1 MSNSVVVVTGGSGGI
16 GKAIIK
22 KYLQEGC
29 FVISADLEKTSDFD
43 HKNFS
48 FLQCNV
54 ECENSINNLFE
65 FVLKKYSRIDYFFSN
80 AGILSLG
87 DENSSNFDWEKN
99 WKLHLMSHVFIS
111 RKLLPI
117 FKKQKF
123 GYLLITASAAG
134 LLTHIDSI
142 TYSVTKHSAIAFA
155 EWIAINN
162 REHDFHVSVICP
174 QAVRTNMTKGREKDV
189 AALDGMLE
197 PDFLVEKIQEGIDK
211 KQFLILPHPEVQ
223 NYIDKKSSNYD
234 KWISGMARLKQ
245 KIEDNK

>member
-1 MSNSVVVVTGGSGGI
+1 MINSVVVVTGGSGGI
-16 GKAIIK
+16 GQALVK

-29 FVISADLEKTSDFD
+29 FVISADLEQNTDYD
-43 HKNFS
+43 DKNFS
-48 FLQCNV
+48 FLRCNV

-65 FVLKKYSRIDYFFSN
+65 YVLKKYNRIDYFFSN

-87 DENSSNFDWEKN
+87 DQNSSNFDWEKN
-99 WKLHLMSHVFIS
+99 WKLHLMSHVFVS

-123 GYLLITASAAG
+123 GYFLITASAAG

-162 REHDFHVSVICP
+162 REQNFYVSVICP

-189 AALDGMLE
+189 ASVDGMLE
-197 PDFLVEKIQEGIDK
+197 PNVLVEKIQEGMHK

-234 KWISGMARLKQ
+234 KWISGMATLKQ

>member
-16 GKAIIK
+16 GQALIK

-29 FVISADLEKTSDFD
+29 FVISADLEKNTDFKD
-43 HKNFS
+43 KNFS

-54 ECENSINNLFE
+54 ECENSINSLFE
-65 FVLKKYSRIDYFFSN
+65 FVLNKYSRIDYFFSN

-99 WKLHLMSHVFIS
+99 WKLHLMSHVFVS

-189 AALDGMLE
+189 ASVDGMLE
-197 PDFLVEKIQEGIDK
+197 PDVLVEKIQEGIDK
-211 KQFLILPHPEVQ
+211 KQFLILPHPEVH

-245 KIEDNK
+245 KIEDDK

>member
-1 MSNSVVVVTGGSGGI
+1 MNNSVVIITGGSGGI
-16 GKAIIK
+16 GKALIK
-22 KYLQEGC
+22 KYLQDGF
-29 FVISADLEKTSDFD
+29 FVISADLENTKDFNN
-43 HKNFS
+43 KNFS
-48 FLQCNV
+48 FFQCNV
-54 ECENSINNLFE
+54 ESEKSISDLFE
-65 FVLKKYSRIDYFFSN
+65 FILKKYSRIDYFYSN

-87 DENSSNFDWEKN
+87 DENSSNYDWEKN
-99 WKLHLMSHVFIS
+99 WKLHLMSHVYIS

-117 FKKQKF
+117 FRKQKF
-123 GYLLITASAAG
+123 GYFLITASAAG

-142 TYSVTKHSAIAFA
+142 TYSVTKHGAIAFA

-162 REHDFHVSVICP
+162 REYNFDVSVICP
-174 QAVRTNMTKGREKDV
+174 QAVRTNMTKGREKNV

-223 NYIDKKSSNYD
+223 NYIEKKSSNYD

-245 KIEDNK
+245 KLMDNK

>member
-16 GKAIIK
+16 GKALIK

-29 FVISADLEKTSDFD
+29 FVISTDLENTTNFE
-43 HKNFS
+43 HQNFS
-48 FLQCNV
+48 FFKCNV

-65 FVLKKYSRIDYFFSN
+65 FVLNKYTKIDYFFSN

-87 DENSSNFDWEKN
+87 DENSSNLDWEKN
-99 WKLHLMSHVFIS
+99 WKLHLMSHVFVS

-117 FKKQKF
+117 FKTQNF

>member
-1 MSNSVVVVTGGSGGI
+1 MHNSVVVVTGGSGGI
-16 GKAIIK
+16 GKALIK
-22 KYLQEGC
+22 KYLRKGS
-29 FVISADLEKTSDFD
+29 FVISVDLENTNDFED
-43 HKNFS
+43 KKLS
-48 FLQCNV
+48 FFQCNV
-54 ECENSINNLFE
+54 ECENSIDNLFKLI
-65 FVLKKYSRIDYFFSN
+65 LKKHSRIDYFFSN

-87 DENSSNFDWEKN
+87 DENSSNYDWERN
-99 WKLHLMSHVFIS
+99 WNLHLMSHVFIS
-111 RKLLPI
+111 RRLIPI
-117 FKKQKF
+117 FKKQKYGHF
-123 GYLLITASAAG
+123 LITASAAG

-162 REHDFHVSVICP
+162 SEYNFDVSVICP

-223 NYIDKKSSNYD
+223 NYIEKKSTYYD
-234 KWISGMARLKQ
+234 KWIIGMARLKQ
-245 KIEDNK
+245 KIKDNK

>member
-1 MSNSVVVVTGGSGGI
+1 MINSVVVVTGGSGGI
-16 GKAIIK
+16 GQELIK
-22 KYLQEGC
+22 KYLQEGS
-29 FVISADLEKTSDFD
+29 FVISADLENTTDFED
-43 HKNFS
+43 KNFS
-48 FLQCNV
+48 FLQCDA
-54 ECENSINNLFE
+54 ESENSINDLFE
-65 FVLKKYSRIDYFFSN
+65 FILKKYRRIDYFFSN

-87 DENSSNFDWEKN
+87 DENSNNFDWEKN
-99 WKLHLMSHVFIS
+99 WKLHLMSHVFVS

-117 FKKQKF
+117 FKKQNF
-123 GYLLITASAAG
+123 GYFLITASAAG

-162 REHDFHVSVICP
+162 REYNFHVSVICP

>member
-16 GKAIIK
+16 GQAIIK
-22 KYLQEGC
+22 KYLQEGS
-29 FVISADLEKTSDFD
+29 FVISADLENTTDFED
-43 HKNFS
+43 KNFS
-48 FLQCNV
+48 FLQCDA
-54 ECENSINNLFE
+54 ESENSINDLFE
-65 FVLKKYSRIDYFFSN
+65 FILKKYRRIDYFFSN

-87 DENSSNFDWEKN
+87 DENSNNFDWEKN
-99 WKLHLMSHVFIS
+99 WKLHLMSHVFVS

-123 GYLLITASAAG
+123 GYFLITASAAG

-162 REHDFHVSVICP
+162 REYNFHVSVICP

-223 NYIDKKSSNYD
+223 NYIEKKSTNYD

>member
-16 GKAIIK
+16 GKALIK

-29 FVISADLEKTSDFD
+29 FVISTDLENTTNFE
-43 HKNFS
+43 HQNFS
-48 FLQCNV
+48 FFKCNV

-65 FVLKKYSRIDYFFSN
+65 FVLNKYNKIDYFFSN

-87 DENSSNFDWEKN
+87 DENSSNLDWEKN
-99 WKLHLMSHVFIS
+99 WKLHLMSHVFVS

-117 FKKQKF
+117 FKTQNF

-162 REHDFHVSVICP
+162 IEHSFNVSVICP

-211 KQFLILPHPEVQ
+211 KQFLILPHSEVQ
-223 NYIDKKSSNYD
+223 NYIEKKSSNYD

>member
-1 MSNSVVVVTGGSGGI
+1 MYNSVVVVTGGSGGI
-16 GKAIIK
+16 GKALIK
-22 KYLQEGC
+22 KYLLEGS
-29 FVISADLEKTSDFD
+29 FVVSADLENNTELED
-43 HKNFS
+43 KNLCF
-48 FLQCNV
+48 FRCNV
-54 ECENSINNLFE
+54 ECEKSISDLFKLILE
-65 FVLKKYSRIDYFFSN
+65 KYNRIDYFFSN

-87 DENSSNFDWEKN
+87 DENSSNFDWERN
-99 WKLHLMSHVFIS
+99 WNLHLMSHVYIS
-111 RKLLPI
+111 RKLIPI

-123 GYLLITASAAG
+123 GYFLITASAAG

-162 REHDFHVSVICP
+162 SKYNFDVSVICP

-197 PDFLVEKIQEGIDK
+197 PEFLVEKIQEGIAK

-223 NYIDKKSSNYD
+223 NYIEKKSINRD

-245 KIEDNK
+245 KIMDNK

>member
-1 MSNSVVVVTGGSGGI
+1 MHNSVVVVTGGSGGI
-16 GKAIIK
+16 GKALIK
-22 KYLQEGC
+22 KYLRQGF
-29 FVISADLEKTSDFD
+29 FVISADLENTINFED
-43 HKNFS
+43 KNLS
-48 FLQCNV
+48 FFKCNV
-54 ECENSINNLFE
+54 ECEKSIYNLFK
-65 FVLKKYSRIDYFFSN
+65 FILGKYSRIDYFFSN

-87 DENSSNFDWEKN
+87 DENSSNLDWEKN
-99 WKLHLMSHVFIS
+99 WNLHLMSHVFIS
-111 RKLLPI
+111 RELIPI

-123 GYLLITASAAG
+123 GYFLITASAAG

-189 AALDGMLE
+189 ASVDGMLE
-197 PDFLVEKIQEGIDK
+197 PDVLVEKIQEGIDK